1 MRLHLSAAISL
12 LAFAPVGA
20 QNPQSPPAP
29 NPSAGAKTGKA
40 QIIGIVVDSLNGGFL
55 SAASIMIDGMKAS
68 AETDSLGKFVFD
80 NLAPGTF
87 QLGVFHPRLDTLS
100 LSIVT
105 RPFHVGPDSTSVVL
119 IAIPSAATLVHER
132 CPSRTGAIGMS
143 ALIGQVRDPETL
155 QAVDKA
161 EVTIAWTE
169 IEISKEV
176 GIRRTPHLVRDTT
189 DKFGAFKFCGLPSSM
204 AGTLQARRGAAATA
218 EIPVAI
224 GDRPIEFVARSI
236 LLPLTDSTATTGN
249 ATVSGL
255 VLLDGAPSAG
265 TRVELIGT
273 PAVTMTDAK
282 GQFTMRNLPSG
293 SRVLLARHVGYAAQT
308 ASVDLSSHE
317 QQHVTIKLP
326 KFVAVMDPVLV
337 TARRNSALDKI
348 GFSQRRKYGSGY
360 FLGPERLGQMHPFYV
375 TDVLR
380 MVPGL
385 RVVRNQNGEETV
397 VSTRDIRVGC
407 VDYYVDD
414 VPFTEVEPGEIN
426 HFINGGE
433 VVAVEVYQS
442 GMAPAQYARN
452 GGSCTTIVLW
462 TRFKTGS

>member
-1 MRLHLSAAISL
+1 MSVVQSDETGGRLLGLALIALTATGCVNGRTVVPVRMQPAA
-12 LAFAPVGA
+12 LAM
-20 QNPQSPPAP
+20 
-29 NPSAGAKTGKA
+29 PSA
-40 QIIGIVVDSLNGGFL
+40 
-55 SAASIMIDGMKAS
+55 
-68 AETDSLGKFVFD
+68 
-80 NLAPGTF
+80 
-87 QLGVFHPRLDTLS
+87 
-100 LSIVT
+100 
-105 RPFHVGPDSTSVVL
+105 
-119 IAIPSAATLVHER
+119 
-132 CPSRTGAIGMS
+132 
-143 ALIGQVRDPETL
+143 
-155 QAVDKA
+155 
-161 EVTIAWTE
+161 
-169 IEISKEV
+169 
-176 GIRRTPHLVRDTT
+176 
-189 DKFGAFKFCGLPSSM
+189 
-204 AGTLQARRGAAATA
+204 
-218 EIPVAI
+218 
-224 GDRPIEFVARSI
+224 
-236 LLPLTDSTATTGN
+236 
-249 ATVSGL
+249 
-255 VLLDGAPSAG
+255 
-265 TRVELIGT
+265 
-273 PAVTMTDAK
+273 
-282 GQFTMRNLPSG
+282 
-293 SRVLLARHVGYAAQT
+293 
-308 ASVDLSSHE
+308 VDLSSHE

-360 FLGPERLGQMHPFYV
+360 FLGPERLGLMHPFYV

-426 HFINGGE
+426 HINGGE